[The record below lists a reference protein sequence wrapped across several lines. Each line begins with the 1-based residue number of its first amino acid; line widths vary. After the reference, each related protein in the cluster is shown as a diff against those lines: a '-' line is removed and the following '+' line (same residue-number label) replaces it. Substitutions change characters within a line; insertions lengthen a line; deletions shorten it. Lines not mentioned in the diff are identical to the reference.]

1 LSDQFQN
8 YLNYPELI
16 SNVNIYTYY
25 KQKFS
30 KILEKVKM
38 NLLNVIL
45 NTLEFVVN
53 LAGINTQENP
63 NRTKFVKKLDVS
75 DSFETGLASAAEY
88 LKEFRNDPAPR
99 TLVDVFRPVNDEN
112 NFEFHFIFKFMPKNK
127 LGFED
132 PDSNMA
138 FVLSQN
144 AILLPDNISEYLQ
157 LNMDMHTYEL
167 FYTSMIRESQFW
179 IHGILFVFLTLWGIN
194 SFMSFC
200 LFINPYQ
207 YPFVLLTT
215 LMDPLVYL
223 LEALFPTILGWNVG
237 YAFVTAAVAVP
248 MDYLVNLSLTMPYLP
263 SEATIQTVGD
273 NSFYVFSGIPELWC
287 QHGIPEEV
295 RRDWFDQ
302 ANTSIMQ
309 YYLRIIPPEWN
320 MDVLPADIGRLKV
333 LAREGNIEKE
343 HINRAIENALRD
355 LKAKGVTEEEVKTM
369 IKEVKNTIK
378 YDYDQVYKDKLQ
390 KL

>member
-1 LSDQFQN
+1 
-8 YLNYPELI
+8 
-16 SNVNIYTYY
+16 
-25 KQKFS
+25 
-30 KILEKVKM
+30 M

-75 DSFETGLASAAEY
+75 DSFETGLTLAADY
-88 LKEFRNDPAPR
+88 LREFGNDPAPR
-99 TLVDVFRPVNDEN
+99 TLLDVFRPVNDEK

-127 LGFED
+127 MGFED

-138 FVLSQN
+138 FVLSQK

-157 LNMDMHTYEL
+157 LNMGMHTYDL

-179 IHGILFVFLTLWGIN
+179 IHGFLLSFLTLWGIN

-223 LEALFPTILGWNVG
+223 LEAIFPTILGWNVG
-237 YAFVTAAVAVP
+237 YAFVSVAVAVP
-248 MDYLVNLSLTMPYLP
+248 MDYLTNLSMTMPYLP

-273 NSFYVFSGIPELWC
+273 NSFYVFSGIPELWY
-287 QHGIPEEV
+287 QHGIPEEL

-302 ANTSIMQ
+302 ANTTIMQ
-309 YYLRIIPPEWN
+309 YYLRIIPH
-320 MDVLPADIGRLKV
+320 MDILPADIGRLKV
-333 LAREGNIEKE
+333 LEREGNIEQV
-343 HINRAIENALRD
+343 HIDRAIETALEN
-355 LKAKGVTEEEVKTM
+355 LKAKGVTKEEIKTM
-369 IKEVKNTIK
+369 IKEVQSTIK
-378 YDYDQVYKDKLQ
+378 YEPDFRFLKKL
-390 KL
+390 